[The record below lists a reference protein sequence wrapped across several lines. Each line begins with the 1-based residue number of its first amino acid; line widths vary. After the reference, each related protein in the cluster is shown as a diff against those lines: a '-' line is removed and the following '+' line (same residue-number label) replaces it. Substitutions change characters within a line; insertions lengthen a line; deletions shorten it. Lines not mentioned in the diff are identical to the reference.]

1 MKKITQLVAAGALLV
16 AMSANAQTLTQ
27 DWKCTTDIPAM
38 ANARFGTGIGGK
50 VYVNDKSNTTLYA
63 FDGTQRETVGK
74 SGAGAVGISTDNAGN
89 LIILNG
95 WAGAGAMGSVTL
107 WNHTTKEFKKIDITL
122 PEGVTAARMD
132 ALGNAVGDIFSE
144 TGGAVFFASS
154 FGNVTNTAIAKIFI
168 ANGQQV
174 AEKTKAIPADI
185 TLDNTTIA
193 TALTDDPESDDI
205 VIRYRSSKDFYYN
218 NGTKWVAYKR
228 VGNVSSSSGGD
239 VFTVGGTLYTV
250 EPSGTNYYDGF
261 QIVNRATNEVVAT
274 HEQEGTAN
282 NQGFGTSLSAEVI
295 NETTVRIY
303 QFHAGNFAAQY
314 TFTLPAPKVIY
325 LLGSIEGGGNWNP
338 TVGLEAKETSTD
350 VYEAD
355 FNACPGNNFK
365 ITTQLGDS
373 KDDWDTVNSN
383 IYGFETDNANAV
395 IGENALKAGGGAIRI
410 EEGGS
415 YHVVINLTNTE
426 AATMTLTKKPMT
438 VFPDKFY
445 VVGNIDGHAWD
456 PSYGEAV
463 LMPTEQEGVYK
474 TAAKVTFNN
483 DGGNAYFSFTS
494 ALGANNS
501 DWTPV
506 NNNQWGAKTGNTT
519 LTNQGDA
526 SFFFSQDATL
536 GYFGSEHNYIVAN
549 GSYYIDIDIVNGTVT
564 LYDGLSGVGSVK
576 ASAAKVYGCNG
587 EIRVE
592 GGNMTSIY
600 NAAGQTVALNSA
612 DKAFNV
618 ARGMYI
624 VVVDGKAQKV
634 IVK

>member
-1 MKKITQLVAAGALLV
+1 MKKITQLVAVGALLV

-27 DWKCTTDIPAM
+27 DWKTTTDIPAQT
-38 ANARFGTGIGGK
+38 NARFGTGFGGK
-50 VYVNDKSNTTLYA
+50 VYTNDKSSKTLYA
-63 FDGTQRETVGK
+63 FDGTERITV
-74 SGAGAVGISTDNAGN
+74 STAAGAAVGIAADDAGN
-89 LIILNG
+89 LIILDG
-95 WAGAGAMGSVTL
+95 WAGAGAMKSVKL
-107 WNHTTKEFKKIDITL
+107 WNKTTGEITTMAVTV
-122 PEGVTAARMD
+122 PEGATAARMD
-132 ALGNAVGDIFSE
+132 AIGKVVGDMFSE
-144 TGGAVFFASS
+144 TGAAAFFT
-154 FGNVTNTAIAKIFI
+154 GNANTAVSKIFI
-168 ANGQQV
+168 ANGAQV
-174 AEKTKAIPADI
+174 ADKSKAIETGI
-185 TLDNTTIA
+185 TFDATTIA
-193 TALTDDPESDDI
+193 VPLTKDPKSDDI
-205 VIRYRSSKDFYYN
+205 VVRHRSNKDFYYN
-218 NGTKWVAYKR
+218 NGTKWVAYPR
-228 VGNVSSSSGGD
+228 VGTVSASSGGT
-239 VFTVGGTLYTV
+239 VFTANGTLYTV
-250 EPSGTNYYDGF
+250 EPAGTNYFDGF
-261 QIVNRATNEVVAT
+261 QIVDRSTDKVVAT
-274 HEQEGTAN
+274 QAESSVEN
-282 NQGFGTSLSAEVI
+282 KQGYGTSLEAEVI
-295 NETTVRIY
+295 DETTVRIY
-303 QFHAGNFAAQY
+303 QFHAGGFAAQY
-314 TFTLPAPKVIY
+314 TFTLPAPKVVY

-519 LTNQGDA
+519 LANQGDA

-576 ASAAKVYGCNG
+576 ASAAKVYGLNG

-592 GGNMTSIY
+592 GGNMTSIF
-600 NAAGQTVALNSA
+600 NAAGQAVALNSA
-612 DKAFNV
+612 EKAFNV

>member
-27 DWKCTTDIPAM
+27 DWKCATDIPAM

-50 VYVNDKSNTTLYA
+50 VYVNDKSNSTLWAY
-63 FDGTQRETVGK
+63 DGTQRETVGT
-74 SGAGAVGISTDNAGN
+74 SGAAAVGISTDNAGN
-89 LIILNG
+89 LIILNAF
-95 WAGAGAMGSVTL
+95 AGAGAMGSVTL
-107 WNHTTKEFKKIDITL
+107 WNHTTKEFKKINITL
-122 PEGVTAARMD
+122 PKGVTAARMD

-144 TGGAVFFASS
+144 TGGAVFFAGAS
-154 FGNVTNTAIAKIFI
+154 NTAIAKIFI

-174 AEKTKAIPADI
+174 VEKSKAIETGIAFD
-185 TLDNTTIA
+185 TTVIA
-193 TALTDDPESDDI
+193 TALTDDPESDEI
-205 VIRYRSSKDFYYN
+205 VVRHRSNKDFYYN

-250 EPSGTNYYDGF
+250 EPSGTNYCDGF

-274 HEQEGTAN
+274 HEQEGTPN
-282 NQGFGTSLSAEVI
+282 NQGYGTSLSAEVI
-295 NETTVRIY
+295 DETTVRIY

-338 TVGLEAKETSTD
+338 AVGLEAKETSTD

-365 ITTQLGDS
+365 IATKIGD
-373 KDDWDTVNSN
+373 WETVNSN
-383 IYGFETDNANAV
+383 LIGFETDNANAV
-395 IGENALKAGGGAIRI
+395 IGENTLKAGGGAIRI

-415 YHVVINLTNTE
+415 YHVVINLTNAE
-426 AATMTLTKKPMT
+426 AMTMTLTKKPISA
-438 VFPDKFY
+438 FPDKFY
-445 VVGNIDGHAWD
+445 VIGDIDGNAWK

-474 TAAKVTFNN
+474 TAGKVTFNN
-483 DGGNAYFSFTS
+483 AGGNAYFSFTT
-494 ALGANNS
+494 ALGANDE
-501 DWTPV
+501 DWNPV
-506 NNNQWGAKTGNTT
+506 NANQWGAKVGNTKIV
-519 LTNQGDA
+519 NQGDE
-526 SFFFSQDATL
+526 SFFYSQDATL

-549 GSYYIDIDIVNGTVT
+549 GSYYIDINIINGTVT

>member
-27 DWKCTTDIPAM
+27 DWKYTTDIPAI
-38 ANARFGTGIGGK
+38 ANARYGTGFGGK
-50 VYVNDKSNTTLYA
+50 IYVNDMDSKTLYA
-63 FDGTQRETVGK
+63 FDGTQRETVGT

-95 WAGAGAMGSVTL
+95 WAGAGAMKTVTL
-107 WNHTTKEFKKIDITL
+107 WNHTTNEFTSINIKVPD
-122 PEGVTAARMD
+122 GVTAARMD
-132 ALGNAVGDIFSE
+132 ALGKAVGDIFSE
-144 TGGAVFFASS
+144 AGGAVFFAGAS
-154 FGNVTNTAIAKIFI
+154 NTAIAKIFI

-174 AEKTKAIPADI
+174 VEKSKAIQTGI
-185 TLDNTTIA
+185 SLDATTIA
-193 TALTDDPESDDI
+193 TALTNDPESDDI
-205 VIRYRSSKDFYYN
+205 TFRVRSNKDFYYN
-218 NGTKWVAYKR
+218 DGPQWVGYTR

-274 HEQEGTAN
+274 HEQEGTVEN
-282 NQGFGTSLSAEVI
+282 KHSYGTSLTAEVI

-325 LLGSIEGGGNWNP
+325 LLGSIEGGGNWSP

-365 ITTQLGDS
+365 IATKIGD
-373 KDDWDTVNSN
+373 WETVNN
-383 IYGFETDNANAV
+383 NVIGFETDNANAV
-395 IGENALKAGGGAIRI
+395 IGENTLKAGGGAIRI

-415 YHVVINLTNTE
+415 YHVVINLTNAE
-426 AATMTLTKKPMT
+426 AMTMTLTKKPVST
-438 VFPDKFY
+438 FPDKFY
-445 VVGNIDGHAWD
+445 VIGDIDGHAWK

-474 TAAKVTFNN
+474 TAGKVTFNN
-483 DGGNAYFSFTS
+483 ANGNAYFSFAT
-494 ALGANNS
+494 ALGANDD
-501 DWTPV
+501 DWNPV
-506 NNNQWGAKTGNTT
+506 NANQWGAKVGNTNIV
-519 LTNQGDA
+519 NQGDA
-526 SFFFSQDATL
+526 SFFYSQDATF

-549 GSYYIDIDIVNGTVT
+549 GSYYIDIDIINSTVT

>member
-27 DWKCTTDIPAM
+27 DWKYTTDIPAI
-38 ANARFGTGIGGK
+38 AEARFGTGVGGK
-50 VYVNDKSNTTLYA
+50 VYVNDKSKKTLYA
-63 FDGTQRETVGK
+63 FDGTQRETVGT
-74 SGAGAVGISTDNAGN
+74 SGAAAMGIATDDAGN

-95 WAGAGAMGSVTL
+95 WAGGGAMKTVTL
-107 WNHTTKEFKKIDITL
+107 WNHTTKVFTSINITV

-132 ALGNAVGDIFSE
+132 GLGKAVGDIFSE
-144 TGGAVFFASS
+144 AGGAVFFAGAS
-154 FGNVTNTAIAKIFI
+154 NTAIAKIFI

-174 AEKTKAIPADI
+174 AEKSKAIQTGI
-185 TLDNTTIA
+185 SLDNLTIA

-205 VIRYRSSKDFYYN
+205 TFRVRGNKDFYYN
-218 NGTKWVAYKR
+218 DVTQWVGYTR
-228 VGNVSSSSGGD
+228 VGNVSTGSGGD

-250 EPSGTNYYDGF
+250 EPAGATYYDGF
-261 QIVNRATNEVVAT
+261 QIVNRTTNEVVAT
-274 HEQEGTAN
+274 HEQEGTVN
-282 NQGFGTSLSAEVI
+282 NGQSNGTSLTAEVI

-303 QFHAGNFAAQY
+303 QFQPGEFAAQY

-325 LLGSIEGGGNWNP
+325 LLGSIEGGGNWSP

-365 ITTQLGDS
+365 IATKIGD
-373 KDDWDTVNSN
+373 WETVNSN
-383 IYGFETDNANAV
+383 LIGFETDNANAV
-395 IGENALKAGGGAIRI
+395 IGENTLKAGGGAIRI

-415 YHVVINLTNTE
+415 YHVVINLTNAE
-426 AATMTLTKKPMT
+426 AMTMTLTKKPISA
-438 VFPDKFY
+438 FPDKFY
-445 VVGNIDGHAWD
+445 VIGDIDGHSWK

-474 TAAKVTFNN
+474 TAGKVTFNN
-483 DGGNAYFSFTS
+483 AGGNAYFSFAT
-494 ALGANNS
+494 ALGANDE
-501 DWTPV
+501 DWNPV
-506 NNNQWGAKTGNTT
+506 NANQWGAKAGNTNIV
-519 LTNQGDA
+519 NQGDE
-526 SFFFSQDATL
+526 SFFYSQDATL

-549 GSYYIDIDIVNGTVT
+549 GSYYIDIDIINGTVT

>member
-27 DWKCTTDIPAM
+27 DWKYTTDIPAIGE
-38 ANARFGTGIGGK
+38 ARFGTGVGGK
-50 VYVNDKSNTTLYA
+50 VYVNDKSRKTLYA
-63 FDGTQRETVGK
+63 FDGTQRETVGT
-74 SGAGAVGISTDNAGN
+74 SGAAAMGIATDDAGN

-95 WAGAGAMGSVTL
+95 WAGGGAMKTVTL
-107 WNHTTKEFKKIDITL
+107 WNHTTKVFTSINITV

-132 ALGNAVGDIFSE
+132 GLGKAVGDIFSE
-144 TGGAVFFASS
+144 AGGAVFFAGAS
-154 FGNVTNTAIAKIFI
+154 NTAIAKIFI

-174 AEKTKAIPADI
+174 AKKSKAIQTGI
-185 TLDNTTIA
+185 SLDNLTIA

-205 VIRYRSSKDFYYN
+205 TFRVRGNKDFYYN
-218 NGTKWVAYKR
+218 DGPQWVGYTR
-228 VGNVSSSSGGD
+228 VGKVSSSSGGD

-250 EPSGTNYYDGF
+250 EPAGATYFDGF
-261 QIVNRATNEVVAT
+261 QIVNRTTNEVVAT
-274 HEQEGTAN
+274 HEQEGTVN
-282 NQGFGTSLSAEVI
+282 NGQSNGTSLTAEVI

-303 QFHAGNFAAQY
+303 QFQPGEFAAQY

-365 ITTQLGDS
+365 IATKIGD
-373 KDDWDTVNSN
+373 WETVNSN
-383 IYGFETDNANAV
+383 LIGFETDNANAV
-395 IGENALKAGGGAIRI
+395 IGENAIVAGGGAIRI

-415 YHVVINLTNTE
+415 YHVVINLTNAE
-426 AATMTLTKKPMT
+426 AMTMTLTKKPISA
-438 VFPDKFY
+438 FPDKFY
-445 VVGNIDGHAWD
+445 VIGDIDGHAWK

-474 TAAKVTFNN
+474 TAGKVTFNN
-483 DGGNAYFSFTS
+483 AGGNAYFSFAT
-494 ALGANNS
+494 ALGANDN
-501 DWTPV
+501 DWNPV
-506 NNNQWGAKTGNTT
+506 NANQWGAKAGNTKIV
-519 LTNQGDA
+519 NQGDE
-526 SFFFSQDATL
+526 SFFYSQDATL

-549 GSYYIDIDIVNGTVT
+549 GSYYIDIDIINGTVT

-612 DKAFNV
+612 DKSFNV

>member
-27 DWKCTTDIPAM
+27 DWKYTTDIPAI
-38 ANARFGTGIGGK
+38 AEARFGTGIGGK
-50 VYVNDKSNTTLYA
+50 VYVNDKSKKTLYA
-63 FDGTQRETVGK
+63 FDGTQRETVGT
-74 SGAGAVGISTDNAGN
+74 SGAAAMGIATDDAGN

-95 WAGAGAMGSVTL
+95 WAGGGAMKTVTL
-107 WNHTTKEFKKIDITL
+107 WNHTTKEFKKIDITV

-132 ALGNAVGDIFSE
+132 GLGKAVGDIFSE
-144 TGGAVFFASS
+144 TGGAVFFAGAS
-154 FGNVTNTAIAKIFI
+154 NTAIAKIFI

-174 AEKTKAIPADI
+174 AEKSKAIQTGI
-185 TLDNTTIA
+185 SLDNLTIA

-205 VIRYRSSKDFYYN
+205 TFRVRGNRDFYHN
-218 NGTKWVAYKR
+218 NGTKWVAYTR
-228 VGNVSSSSGGD
+228 AGNVSSSSGGD

-250 EPSGTNYYDGF
+250 EPAGATYYDGF
-261 QIVNRATNEVVAT
+261 QIVNRTTNEVVAT
-274 HEQEGTAN
+274 HEQEGTVN
-282 NQGFGTSLSAEVI
+282 NGQSNGTSLTAEVI

-303 QFHAGNFAAQY
+303 QFQPGEFAAQY
-314 TFTLPAPKVIY
+314 TFTLPAPKVVY
-325 LLGSIEGGGNWNP
+325 LLGSIEGGGNWSP

-365 ITTQLGDS
+365 IATKIGD
-373 KDDWDTVNSN
+373 WETVNSN
-383 IYGFETDNANAV
+383 LIGFETDNANAV
-395 IGENALKAGGGAIRI
+395 IGENTLKAGGGAISI

-415 YHVVINLTNTE
+415 YHVVINLTNAE
-426 AATMTLTKKPMT
+426 AMTMTLTKKPISA
-438 VFPDKFY
+438 FPDKFY
-445 VVGNIDGHAWD
+445 VIGDIDGHSWK

-474 TAAKVTFNN
+474 TAGKVTFNN
-483 DGGNAYFSFTS
+483 AGGNAYFSFAT
-494 ALGANNS
+494 ALGANDN
-501 DWTPV
+501 DWNPV
-506 NNNQWGAKTGNTT
+506 NANQWGAKAGNTKIV
-519 LTNQGDA
+519 NQGDE
-526 SFFFSQDATL
+526 SFFYSQDATF

-549 GSYYIDIDIVNGTVT
+549 GSYYIDIDIINGTVT

>member
-1 MKKITQLVAAGALLV
+1 MMKKITQLVAAGALLV

-27 DWKCTTDIPAM
+27 DWKCTTDIPAA

-50 VYVNDKSNTTLYA
+50 VYVNDKSNTTLWA

-74 SGAGAVGISTDNAGN
+74 SGAAAVGISTDNAGN
-89 LIILNG
+89 LIILNAF
-95 WAGAGAMGSVTL
+95 AGAGAMGSVTL
-107 WNHTTKEFKKIDITL
+107 WNHTTKEFKKINITL
-122 PEGVTAARMD
+122 PKGVTAARMD

-144 TGGAVFFASS
+144 TGGAVFFA
-154 FGNVTNTAIAKIFI
+154 GNTNTAVAKIFI

-174 AEKTKAIPADI
+174 VEKSKAIETGIAFD
-185 TLDNTTIA
+185 TTVIA
-193 TALTDDPESDDI
+193 TALTDDPESDEI
-205 VIRYRSSKDFYYN
+205 VVRHRSNKDFYYN
-218 NGTKWVAYKR
+218 NGTKWVAYSR

-250 EPSGTNYYDGF
+250 EPSGTNYCDGF

-314 TFTLPAPKVIY
+314 TFTLPAPKVVY
-325 LLGSIEGGGNWNP
+325 LLGTIEGAGNWSP

-365 ITTQLGDS
+365 IATKIGD
-373 KDDWDTVNSN
+373 WETVNSN
-383 IYGFETDNANAV
+383 LIGFETDNANAV
-395 IGENALKAGGGAIRI
+395 IGENTLKAGGGAIRI

-415 YHVVINLTNTE
+415 YHVVINLTNAE
-426 AATMTLTKKPMT
+426 AMTMTLTKKPMT

-519 LTNQGDA
+519 LTNQGDE
-526 SFFFSQDATL
+526 SFFYSQDATL

-576 ASAAKVYGCNG
+576 ASAAKVYGLNG

>member
-27 DWKCTTDIPAM
+27 DWKCTTDIPAA

-50 VYVNDKSNTTLYA
+50 VYVNDKSNTTLWA

-74 SGAGAVGISTDNAGN
+74 SGAAAVGISTDNAGN

-107 WNHTTKEFKKIDITL
+107 WNHTTKEFKKINIKL

-144 TGGAVFFASS
+144 TGGAVFFAGAS
-154 FGNVTNTAIAKIFI
+154 NTAIAKIFI

-174 AEKTKAIPADI
+174 VEKSKAIETGIAFD
-185 TLDNTTIA
+185 TTVIA
-193 TALTDDPESDDI
+193 TALTDDPESDEI
-205 VIRYRSSKDFYYN
+205 VVRHRSNKDFYYN
-218 NGTKWVAYKR
+218 NGTKWVAYSR

-250 EPSGTNYYDGF
+250 EPSGTNYCDGF

-274 HEQEGTAN
+274 HEQEGTPN
-282 NQGFGTSLSAEVI
+282 NQGYGTSLSAEVI
-295 NETTVRIY
+295 DETTVRIY

-365 ITTQLGDS
+365 IATKIGN
-373 KDDWDTVNSN
+373 WEIVNSN
-383 IYGFETDNANAV
+383 IIGFETDNANAV
-395 IGENALKAGGGAIRI
+395 IGENTLKAGGGAIRI
-410 EEGGS
+410 GEGGS
-415 YHVVINLTNTE
+415 YHVVINLTNAE
-426 AATMTLTKKPMT
+426 AMTMTLTKKPISA
-438 VFPDKFY
+438 FPDKFY
-445 VVGNIDGHAWD
+445 VIGDIDGNAWK

-474 TAAKVTFNN
+474 TAGKVTFNN
-483 DGGNAYFSFTS
+483 AGGNAYFSFTT
-494 ALGANNS
+494 ALGANDE
-501 DWTPV
+501 DWNPV
-506 NNNQWGAKTGNTT
+506 NANQWGAKVGNTKIV
-519 LTNQGDA
+519 NQGDE
-526 SFFFSQDATL
+526 SFFYSQDATF

-549 GSYYIDIDIVNGTVT
+549 GSYYIDIDIINGTVT

>member
-27 DWKCTTDIPAM
+27 DWKYTTDIPAIGE
-38 ANARFGTGIGGK
+38 ARFGTGVGGK
-50 VYVNDKSNTTLYA
+50 VYVNDKSKKTLYA
-63 FDGTQRETVGK
+63 FDGTQRETVGT
-74 SGAGAVGISTDNAGN
+74 SGAAAMGIATDDAGN

-95 WAGAGAMGSVTL
+95 WAGAGAMKTVTL

-132 ALGNAVGDIFSE
+132 GLGKAVGDIFSE
-144 TGGAVFFASS
+144 AGGAVFFAGAS
-154 FGNVTNTAIAKIFI
+154 NTAIAKIFI

-174 AEKTKAIPADI
+174 AEKSKAIQTGI
-185 TLDNTTIA
+185 SLDNLTIA

-205 VIRYRSSKDFYYN
+205 TFRVRGNRDFYHN
-218 NGTKWVAYKR
+218 NGTKWVAYTR
-228 VGNVSSSSGGD
+228 AGNVSSSSGGD

-250 EPSGTNYYDGF
+250 EPAGATYFDGF
-261 QIVNRATNEVVAT
+261 QIVNRTTNEVVAT
-274 HEQEGTAN
+274 HEQEGTVN
-282 NQGFGTSLSAEVI
+282 NGQSNGTSLTAEVI
-295 NETTVRIY
+295 DETTVRIY
-303 QFHAGNFAAQY
+303 QFQPGEFAAQY
-314 TFTLPAPKVIY
+314 TFTLPAPKVVY
-325 LLGSIEGGGNWNP
+325 LLGSIEGGGNWSP

-355 FNACPGNNFK
+355 FNAYPGNNFK
-365 ITTQLGDS
+365 IATKIGD
-373 KDDWDTVNSN
+373 WETVNN
-383 IYGFETDNANAV
+383 NVIGFETNNAYAV
-395 IGENALKAGGGAIRI
+395 IGENTLKAGGGAIRI

-415 YHVVINLTNTE
+415 YHVVINLTNAE
-426 AATMTLTKKPMT
+426 AMTMTLTKKP
-438 VFPDKFY
+438 VSAFPDKFY
-445 VVGNIDGHAWD
+445 VIGDIDGHSWK

-474 TAAKVTFNN
+474 TAGKVTFNN
-483 DGGNAYFSFTS
+483 ASGNAYFSFTT
-494 ALGANNS
+494 ALGANDG
-501 DWTPV
+501 DWNPV
-506 NNNQWGAKTGNTT
+506 NANQWGAKVGNTNIV
-519 LTNQGDA
+519 NQGDE
-526 SFFFSQDATL
+526 SFFYSQDATL
-536 GYFGSEHNYIVAN
+536 GYFGSEHNYVVAN
-549 GSYYIDIDIVNGTVT
+549 GSYYIDINIINGTVT
-564 LYDGLSGVGSVK
+564 LYDGLSGVGSVN
-576 ASAAKVYGCNG
+576 ASTAKVYGCNG

>member
-27 DWKCTTDIPAM
+27 DWKCTTDIPAA

-50 VYVNDKSNTTLYA
+50 VYVNDKSNTTLWA

-74 SGAGAVGISTDNAGN
+74 SGAAAVGISTDNAGN

-107 WNHTTKEFKKIDITL
+107 WNHTTKEFKKINIKL

-144 TGGAVFFASS
+144 TGGAVFFAGAS
-154 FGNVTNTAIAKIFI
+154 NTAIAKIFI

-174 AEKTKAIPADI
+174 VEKSKAIETGIAFD
-185 TLDNTTIA
+185 TTVIA
-193 TALTDDPESDDI
+193 TALTDDPESDEI
-205 VIRYRSSKDFYYN
+205 VVRHRSNKDFYYN
-218 NGTKWVAYKR
+218 NGTKWVAYSR

-250 EPSGTNYYDGF
+250 EPSGTNYCDGF

-274 HEQEGTAN
+274 HEQEGTPN
-282 NQGFGTSLSAEVI
+282 NQGYGTSLSAEVI
-295 NETTVRIY
+295 DETTVRIY

-365 ITTQLGDS
+365 IATKIGN
-373 KDDWDTVNSN
+373 WEIVNSN
-383 IYGFETDNANAV
+383 IIGFETDNANAV
-395 IGENALKAGGGAIRI
+395 IGENTLKAGGGAIRI
-410 EEGGS
+410 GEGGS
-415 YHVVINLTNTE
+415 YHVVINLTNAE
-426 AATMTLTKKPMT
+426 AMTMTLTKKPISA
-438 VFPDKFY
+438 FPDKFY
-445 VVGNIDGHAWD
+445 VIGDIDGHSWK

-474 TAAKVTFNN
+474 TAGKVTFNN
-483 DGGNAYFSFTS
+483 AGGNAYFSFTT
-494 ALGANNS
+494 ALGANDE
-501 DWTPV
+501 DWNPV
-506 NNNQWGAKTGNTT
+506 NANQWGAKVGNTKIV
-519 LTNQGDA
+519 NQGDE
-526 SFFFSQDATL
+526 SFFYSQDATL
-536 GYFGSEHNYIVAN
+536 GYFGSEHNYVVAN
-549 GSYYIDIDIVNGTVT
+549 GSYYIDINIINGTVT

>member
-27 DWKCTTDIPAM
+27 DWKYTTDIPAIGE
-38 ANARFGTGIGGK
+38 ARFGTGVGGK
-50 VYVNDKSNTTLYA
+50 VYVNDKSKKTLYA
-63 FDGTQRETVGK
+63 FDGTQRETVGT
-74 SGAGAVGISTDNAGN
+74 SGAAAMGIATDDAGN

-95 WAGAGAMGSVTL
+95 WAGAGAMKTVTL
-107 WNHTTKEFKKIDITL
+107 WNHTTKEFTSINITV

-132 ALGNAVGDIFSE
+132 GLGKAVGDIFSE
-144 TGGAVFFASS
+144 AGGAVFFAGAS
-154 FGNVTNTAIAKIFI
+154 NTAIAKIFI

-174 AEKTKAIPADI
+174 AKKSKAIQTGI
-185 TLDNTTIA
+185 SLDNLTIA

-205 VIRYRSSKDFYYN
+205 TFRVRGNRDFYHN
-218 NGTKWVAYKR
+218 NGTKWVAYTR
-228 VGNVSSSSGGD
+228 AGNVSSSSGGD

-250 EPSGTNYYDGF
+250 EPAGATYYDGF
-261 QIVNRATNEVVAT
+261 QIVNRTTNEVVAT
-274 HEQEGTAN
+274 HEQEGTVYN
-282 NQGFGTSLSAEVI
+282 GQSNGTSLTAEVI

-303 QFHAGNFAAQY
+303 QFQPGEFAAQY

-325 LLGSIEGGGNWNP
+325 LLGSIEGGGNWSP

-365 ITTQLGDS
+365 IATKIGD
-373 KDDWDTVNSN
+373 WETVNN
-383 IYGFETDNANAV
+383 NVIGFETDNANAV
-395 IGENALKAGGGAIRI
+395 IGENTLKAGGGAIRI

-415 YHVVINLTNTE
+415 YHVVINLTNAE
-426 AATMTLTKKPMT
+426 AMTMTLTKKPVST
-438 VFPDKFY
+438 FPDKFY
-445 VVGNIDGHAWD
+445 VIGDIDGHAWK

-474 TAAKVTFNN
+474 TAGKVTFNN
-483 DGGNAYFSFTS
+483 ANGNAYFSFAT
-494 ALGANNS
+494 ALGANDD
-501 DWTPV
+501 DWNPV
-506 NNNQWGAKTGNTT
+506 NANQWGAKVGNTNIV
-519 LTNQGDA
+519 NQGDE
-526 SFFFSQDATL
+526 SFFYSQDATF

-549 GSYYIDIDIVNGTVT
+549 GSYYIDIDIINSTVT

>member
-27 DWKCTTDIPAM
+27 DWKYTTDIPAI
-38 ANARFGTGIGGK
+38 AEARFGTGVGGK
-50 VYVNDKSNTTLYA
+50 VYVNDKSKKTLYA
-63 FDGTQRETVGK
+63 FDGTQRETVGT
-74 SGAGAVGISTDNAGN
+74 SGAAAMGIATDDAGN

-95 WAGAGAMGSVTL
+95 WAGGGAMKTVTL
-107 WNHTTKEFKKIDITL
+107 WNHTTKVFTSINITV

-132 ALGNAVGDIFSE
+132 GLGKAVGDIFSE
-144 TGGAVFFASS
+144 AGGAVFFAGAS
-154 FGNVTNTAIAKIFI
+154 NTAIAKIFI

-174 AEKTKAIPADI
+174 AEKSKAIQTGI
-185 TLDNTTIA
+185 SLDNLTIA

-205 VIRYRSSKDFYYN
+205 TFRVRGNKDFYYN
-218 NGTKWVAYKR
+218 DVTQWVGYTR
-228 VGNVSSSSGGD
+228 VGNVSTGSGGD

-250 EPSGTNYYDGF
+250 EPAGATYYDGF
-261 QIVNRATNEVVAT
+261 QIVNRTTNEVVAT
-274 HEQEGTAN
+274 HEQEGTVN
-282 NQGFGTSLSAEVI
+282 NGQSNGTSLTAEVI

-303 QFHAGNFAAQY
+303 QFQPGEFAAQY

-365 ITTQLGDS
+365 IATKIGD
-373 KDDWDTVNSN
+373 WETVNSN
-383 IYGFETDNANAV
+383 LIGFETDNANAV
-395 IGENALKAGGGAIRI
+395 IGENTLKAGGGAIRI

-415 YHVVINLTNTE
+415 YHVVINLTNAE
-426 AATMTLTKKPMT
+426 AMTMTLTKKPISA
-438 VFPDKFY
+438 FPDKFY
-445 VVGNIDGHAWD
+445 VIGDIDGHSWK

-474 TAAKVTFNN
+474 TAGKVTFNN
-483 DGGNAYFSFTS
+483 AGGYAYFSFTT
-494 ALGANNS
+494 ALGANDE
-501 DWTPV
+501 DWNPV
-506 NNNQWGAKTGNTT
+506 NANQWGAKAGNTNIV
-519 LTNQGDA
+519 NQGDE
-526 SFFFSQDATL
+526 SFFYSQDATL

-549 GSYYIDIDIVNGTVT
+549 GSYYIDIDIINGTVT

>member
-27 DWKCTTDIPAM
+27 DWKYTTDIPAI
-38 ANARFGTGIGGK
+38 ANARYGTGFGGK
-50 VYVNDKSNTTLYA
+50 IYVNDMASKTLYT

-74 SGAGAVGISTDNAGN
+74 SGAAAVGISTDNAGN

-95 WAGAGAMGSVTL
+95 WAGAGAMKTVTL
-107 WNHTTKEFKKIDITL
+107 WNHTTKEFKSINIKL

-132 ALGNAVGDIFSE
+132 ALGKAVGDIFSE
-144 TGGAVFFASS
+144 AGGAVFFAGAS
-154 FGNVTNTAIAKIFI
+154 NTAIAKIFI

-174 AEKTKAIPADI
+174 EEKSKAIQTGI
-185 TLDNTTIA
+185 SLDATTIA
-193 TALTDDPESDDI
+193 TALTNDPESDDI
-205 VIRYRSSKDFYYN
+205 TFRVRSNKDFYYN
-218 NGTKWVAYKR
+218 DVPQWVGYTR
-228 VGNVSSSSGGD
+228 VGKVSSSSGGD

-274 HEQEGTAN
+274 HEQEGTVEN
-282 NQGFGTSLSAEVI
+282 KHSYGTSLTAEVI

-303 QFHAGNFAAQY
+303 QFHAGQYAAQY
-314 TFTLPAPKVIY
+314 TFTLPAPKVVY
-325 LLGSIEGGGNWNP
+325 LLGTIEGAGNWSP

-355 FNACPGNNFK
+355 FNACPGKNFK
-365 ITTQLGDS
+365 IATKIGD
-373 KDDWDTVNSN
+373 WETVNNN
-383 IYGFETDNANAV
+383 IIGFETDNAYAV
-395 IGENALKAGGGAIRI
+395 IGENTLKAGGGAIRI

-415 YHVVINLTNTE
+415 YHVVINLTNAE
-426 AATMTLTKKPMT
+426 AMTMTLTKKP
-438 VFPDKFY
+438 VSAFPDKFY
-445 VVGNIDGHAWD
+445 VIGDIDGNAWK

-474 TAAKVTFNN
+474 TAGKVTFNN
-483 DGGNAYFSFTS
+483 AGGNAYFSFAT
-494 ALGANNS
+494 ALGANDN
-501 DWTPV
+501 DWNPV
-506 NNNQWGAKTGNTT
+506 NANQWGAKAGNTKIV
-519 LTNQGDA
+519 NQGDE
-526 SFFFSQDATL
+526 SLFYSQDATL
-536 GYFGSEHNYIVAN
+536 GYFGSEHNYVVAN
-549 GSYYIDIDIVNGTVT
+549 GSYYIDINIINGTVT

>member
-1 MKKITQLVAAGALLV
+1 MMKKITQLVAAGALLV

-27 DWKCTTDIPAM
+27 DWKCTTDIPAI
-38 ANARFGTGIGGK
+38 ANARFGTGFGGK
-50 VYVNDKSNTTLYA
+50 IYVNDMSSKTLYA
-63 FDGTQRETVGK
+63 FDGTQRETVGT
-74 SGAGAVGISTDNAGN
+74 SEAVAMGIAPDDAGN

-95 WAGAGAMGSVTL
+95 WAGEGAMKSVKL
-107 WNHTTKEFKKIDITL
+107 WNHTTGDFTSIDITL
-122 PEGVTAARMD
+122 PESVTAARMD
-132 ALGNAVGDIFSE
+132 ALGHAVGDIFSE
-144 TGGAVFFASS
+144 TGGAVFFA
-154 FGNVTNTAIAKIFI
+154 GNTPGKTTNTAVAKIFI

-174 AEKTKAIPADI
+174 VEKSKAIDTGI

-193 TALTDDPESDDI
+193 TALTDDPESDEI
-205 VIRYRSSKDFYYN
+205 VFRVRGNRDFYYN
-218 NGTKWVAYKR
+218 NGTKWVAYTR
-228 VGNVSSSSGGD
+228 VGNVSTGSGGD

-250 EPSGTNYYDGF
+250 EPAGATYYDGF

-274 HEQEGTAN
+274 HEKEGTVSN
-282 NQGFGTSLSAEVI
+282 SSSYGTSLTAEVI
-295 NETTVRIY
+295 DETTVRIY
-303 QFHAGNFAAQY
+303 QFQPGEFAAQY

-325 LLGSIEGGGNWNP
+325 LVGSIEGAGGWDQNA
-338 TVGLEAKETSTD
+338 GLEVKETSTD

-365 ITTQLGDS
+365 IATALGDWS
-373 KDDWDTVNSN
+373 TIN
-383 IYGFETDNANAV
+383 IGFETDNANAV
-395 IGENALKAGGGAIRI
+395 IGENAIKADGGAIRI

-415 YHVVINLTNTE
+415 YHVVIDMSNAE
-426 AATMTLTKKPMT
+426 AMTMTLTKKPISAY
-438 VFPDKFY
+438 PDKFY
-445 VVGNIDGHAWD
+445 VVGDIEGHSWD

-474 TAAKVTFNN
+474 TAAKVTFHN
-483 DGGNAYFSFTS
+483 DGGNAYFSFTT

-501 DWTPV
+501 DWSPV

-526 SFFFSQDATL
+526 SYFFSQETTL

-549 GSYYIDIDIVNGTVT
+549 GSYYIDIDIINRVVT

-576 ASAAKVYGCNG
+576 ASAAKVYSLNG

-592 GGNMTSIY
+592 GGNMTSIF
-600 NAAGQTVALNSA
+600 NAAGQAVALNSA

>member
-27 DWKCTTDIPAM
+27 DWKYTTDIPAIGE
-38 ANARFGTGIGGK
+38 ARFGTGVGGK
-50 VYVNDKSNTTLYA
+50 VYVNDKSSKTLYA
-63 FDGTQRETVGK
+63 FDGTQRETVGE
-74 SGAGAVGISTDNAGN
+74 SGAGAMGIATDNAGN

-122 PEGVTAARMD
+122 PDGVPAARMD
-132 ALGNAVGDIFSE
+132 ALGKAVGDIFSE
-144 TGGAVFFASS
+144 AGGAVFFAGAS
-154 FGNVTNTAIAKIFI
+154 NTAIAKIFI

-174 AEKTKAIPADI
+174 VEKSKAIQTGI
-185 TLDNTTIA
+185 SLDATTIA
-193 TALTDDPESDDI
+193 TALTNDPESDDI
-205 VIRYRSSKDFYYN
+205 TFRVRSNKDFYYN
-218 NGTKWVAYKR
+218 DVPQWVGYTR
-228 VGNVSSSSGGD
+228 VGKVSSSSGGD

-274 HEQEGTAN
+274 HEQEGTVEN
-282 NQGFGTSLSAEVI
+282 KQSYGTSLTAEVI

-576 ASAAKVYGCNG
+576 ASAAKVYGLNG

-592 GGNMTSIY
+592 GGNMTSIF
-600 NAAGQTVALNSA
+600 NAAGQAVALNSA
-612 DKAFNV
+612 EKAFNV

>member
-27 DWKCTTDIPAM
+27 DWKCTTDIPAA

-50 VYVNDKSNTTLYA
+50 VYVNDKSNTTLWA

-74 SGAGAVGISTDNAGN
+74 SGAAAVGISTDNAGN

-107 WNHTTKEFKKIDITL
+107 WNHTTKEFKKINIKL

-144 TGGAVFFASS
+144 TGGAVFFAGAS
-154 FGNVTNTAIAKIFI
+154 NTAIAKIFI

-174 AEKTKAIPADI
+174 VEKSKAIETGIAFD
-185 TLDNTTIA
+185 TTVIA
-193 TALTDDPESDDI
+193 TALTDDPESDEI
-205 VIRYRSSKDFYYN
+205 VVRHRSNKDFYYN
-218 NGTKWVAYKR
+218 NGTKWVAYSR

-250 EPSGTNYYDGF
+250 EPSGTNYCDGF

-274 HEQEGTAN
+274 HEQEGTPN
-282 NQGFGTSLSAEVI
+282 NQSYGTSLSAEVI
-295 NETTVRIY
+295 DETTVRIY

-325 LLGSIEGGGNWNP
+325 LLGSIEGGGNWSP

-365 ITTQLGDS
+365 IATKIGD
-373 KDDWDTVNSN
+373 WETVNSN
-383 IYGFETDNANAV
+383 LIGFETDNANAV
-395 IGENALKAGGGAIRI
+395 IGENAIVAGGGAIRI

-415 YHVVINLTNTE
+415 YHVVINLTNAE
-426 AATMTLTKKPMT
+426 AMTMTLTKKPISA
-438 VFPDKFY
+438 FPDKFY
-445 VVGNIDGHAWD
+445 VIGDIDGHSWK

-474 TAAKVTFNN
+474 TAGKVTFNN
-483 DGGNAYFSFTS
+483 ASGNAYFSFAT
-494 ALGANNS
+494 ALGANDD
-501 DWTPV
+501 DWNPV
-506 NNNQWGAKTGNTT
+506 NANQWGAKAGNTKIV
-519 LTNQGDA
+519 NQGDE
-526 SFFFSQDATL
+526 SFFYSQDATF

-549 GSYYIDIDIVNGTVT
+549 GSYYIDIDIINGTVT

-600 NAAGQTVALNSA
+600 NVAGQTVALNSA

>member
-1 MKKITQLVAAGALLV
+1 MMKKITQLVAAGALLV

-27 DWKCTTDIPAM
+27 DWKCATDIPAM

-50 VYVNDKSNTTLYA
+50 VYVNDKSNSTLWAY
-63 FDGTQRETVGK
+63 DGTQRETVGT
-74 SGAGAVGISTDNAGN
+74 SGAAAVGISTDNAGN
-89 LIILNG
+89 LIILNAF
-95 WAGAGAMGSVTL
+95 AGAGAMGSVTL
-107 WNHTTKEFKKIDITL
+107 WNHTTKEFKKINITL
-122 PEGVTAARMD
+122 PKGVTAARMD

-144 TGGAVFFASS
+144 TGGAVFFAGAS
-154 FGNVTNTAIAKIFI
+154 NTAIAKIFI

-174 AEKTKAIPADI
+174 VEKSKAIETGIAFD
-185 TLDNTTIA
+185 TTVIA
-193 TALTDDPESDDI
+193 TALTDDPESDEI
-205 VIRYRSSKDFYYN
+205 VVRHRSNKDFYYN
-218 NGTKWVAYKR
+218 NGTKWVAYSR

-250 EPSGTNYYDGF
+250 EPSGTNYCDGF

-274 HEQEGTAN
+274 HEQEGTPN
-282 NQGFGTSLSAEVI
+282 NQGYGTSLSAEVI
-295 NETTVRIY
+295 DETTVRIY

-338 TVGLEAKETSTD
+338 AVGLEAKETSTD

-365 ITTQLGDS
+365 IATKIGD
-373 KDDWDTVNSN
+373 WETVNSN
-383 IYGFETDNANAV
+383 LIGFETDNANAV
-395 IGENALKAGGGAIRI
+395 IGENTLKAGGGAIRI

-415 YHVVINLTNTE
+415 YHVVINLTNAE
-426 AATMTLTKKPMT
+426 AMTMTLTKKPISA
-438 VFPDKFY
+438 FPDKFY
-445 VVGNIDGHAWD
+445 VIGDIDGNAWK

-474 TAAKVTFNN
+474 TAGKVTFNN
-483 DGGNAYFSFTS
+483 AGGNAYFSFTT
-494 ALGANNS
+494 ALGANDE
-501 DWTPV
+501 DWNPV
-506 NNNQWGAKTGNTT
+506 NANQWGAKVGNTKIV
-519 LTNQGDA
+519 NQGDE
-526 SFFFSQDATL
+526 SFFYSQDATL

-549 GSYYIDIDIVNGTVT
+549 GSYYIDINIINGTVT

>member
-27 DWKCTTDIPAM
+27 DWKYTTDIPAI
-38 ANARFGTGIGGK
+38 ANARFGTGFGGK
-50 VYVNDKSNTTLYA
+50 IYVNDKSTTTLYA
-63 FDGTQRETVGK
+63 FDGTQRETVGT
-74 SGAGAVGISTDNAGN
+74 SGAGSMGIAPDDAGN

-107 WNHTTKEFKKIDITL
+107 WNHTTGDFTSINITL
-122 PEGVTAARMD
+122 PEGVPAARMD

-144 TGGAVFFASS
+144 TGGAVFFA
-154 FGNVTNTAIAKIFI
+154 GNTNTAVAKIFI

-174 AEKTKAIPADI
+174 VEKSKAIETGIDF
-185 TLDNTTIA
+185 DTTVIA
-193 TALTDDPESDDI
+193 TALTDDPESDEI
-205 VIRYRSSKDFYYN
+205 VVRKRGNKDFYYN
-218 NGTKWVAYKR
+218 NGTKWVAYTR
-228 VGNVSSSSGGD
+228 VGNVSTGSGGD

-250 EPSGTNYYDGF
+250 EPAGATYYDGF

-274 HEQEGTAN
+274 HEEKGTVSN
-282 NQGFGTSLSAEVI
+282 SQSYGTSLTAEVI
-295 NETTVRIY
+295 DETTVRIY
-303 QFHAGNFAAQY
+303 QFQPGDFAAQY

-325 LLGSIEGGGNWNP
+325 LVGNVEGAGGWTP
-338 TVGLEAKETSTD
+338 TEGLVVKETSTD

-355 FNACPGNNFK
+355 FNAFPGNNFK
-365 ITTQLGDS
+365 FTTALG
-373 KDDWDTVNSN
+373 DWDTVNN
-383 IYGFETDNANAV
+383 NAIGFETDNANAV
-395 IGENALKAGGGAIRI
+395 IGENAIKAGGGAIRI

-415 YHVVINLTNTE
+415 YHVVIDLTNTE
-426 AATMTLTKKPMT
+426 AMTMTLTKKPIS

-474 TAAKVTFNN
+474 TTAKVTFNN
-483 DGGNAYFSFTS
+483 EGGNAYFSFTS

-519 LTNQGDA
+519 IANQGDA
-526 SFFFSQDATL
+526 SYFFSQETTL

-549 GSYYIDIDIVNGTVT
+549 GSYYIDIDIINRTVT

-576 ASAAKVYGCNG
+576 ASAAKVYGLNG

-592 GGNMTSIY
+592 GGNMTSIF
-600 NAAGQTVALNSA
+600 NAAGQAVALNSA
-612 DKAFNV
+612 EKAFNV

-624 VVVDGKAQKV
+624 VVVDGTAQKV

>member
-27 DWKCTTDIPAM
+27 DWKYTTDIPAI
-38 ANARFGTGIGGK
+38 ANARYGTGFGGK
-50 VYVNDKSNTTLYA
+50 IYVNDMASKTLYA
-63 FDGTQRETVGK
+63 FDGTQRETVGT
-74 SGAGAVGISTDNAGN
+74 SGAAAVGISTDNAGN

-95 WAGAGAMGSVTL
+95 WAGAGAMKTVTL
-107 WNHTTKEFKKIDITL
+107 WNHTTKEFTSINIKV

-132 ALGNAVGDIFSE
+132 ALGKAVGDIFSE
-144 TGGAVFFASS
+144 AGGAVFFAGAS
-154 FGNVTNTAIAKIFI
+154 NTAIAKIFI

-174 AEKTKAIPADI
+174 EEKSKAIQTGI
-185 TLDNTTIA
+185 SLDATTIA
-193 TALTDDPESDDI
+193 TALTNDPESDDI
-205 VIRYRSSKDFYYN
+205 TFRVRSNKDFYYN
-218 NGTKWVAYKR
+218 DVPQWVGYTR
-228 VGNVSSSSGGD
+228 VGKVSSSSGGD

-274 HEQEGTAN
+274 HEQEGTVEN
-282 NQGFGTSLSAEVI
+282 KHSYGTSLTAEVI

-314 TFTLPAPKVIY
+314 TFTLPAPKVVY
-325 LLGSIEGGGNWNP
+325 LLGSIEGGGNWSP

-365 ITTQLGDS
+365 IATKIGD
-373 KDDWDTVNSN
+373 WETVNSN
-383 IYGFETDNANAV
+383 LIGFETDNANAV
-395 IGENALKAGGGAIRI
+395 IGENTLKAGGGAIRI

-415 YHVVINLTNTE
+415 YHVIINLTNAE
-426 AATMTLTKKPMT
+426 AMTMTLTKKPISA
-438 VFPDKFY
+438 FPDKFY
-445 VVGNIDGHAWD
+445 VIGDIDGHSWK

-474 TAAKVTFNN
+474 TAGKVTFNN
-483 DGGNAYFSFTS
+483 AGGKAYFSFTT
-494 ALGANNS
+494 ALGANDE
-501 DWTPV
+501 DWNPV
-506 NNNQWGAKTGNTT
+506 NANQWGAKVGNTKIV
-519 LTNQGDA
+519 NQGDE
-526 SFFFSQDATL
+526 SFFYSQDATL

-549 GSYYIDIDIVNGTVT
+549 GSYYIDIDIINGTVT

>member
-27 DWKCTTDIPAM
+27 DWKYTTDIPAI

-50 VYVNDKSNTTLYA
+50 VYVNDKSNKTLYA
-63 FDGTQRETVGK
+63 FDGTQRETVGT
-74 SGAGAVGISTDNAGN
+74 SGAGAVGISTD
-89 LIILNG
+89 
-95 WAGAGAMGSVTL
+95 
-107 WNHTTKEFKKIDITL
+107 TTKEFKKIDITL
-122 PEGVTAARMD
+122 PDGVTAARMD
-132 ALGNAVGDIFSE
+132 GLGKAVGDIFSE
-144 TGGAVFFASS
+144 AGGAVFFAGAS
-154 FGNVTNTAIAKIFI
+154 NTAIAKIFI

-174 AEKTKAIPADI
+174 EEKSKAIQTGI
-185 TLDNTTIA
+185 SLDNLTIA

-205 VIRYRSSKDFYYN
+205 TFRVRGNRDFYHN
-218 NGTKWVAYKR
+218 NGTKWVAYTR
-228 VGNVSSSSGGD
+228 AGNVSSSSGGD

-250 EPSGTNYYDGF
+250 EPAGATYYDGF
-261 QIVNRATNEVVAT
+261 QIVNRTTNEVVAT
-274 HEQEGTAN
+274 HEQEGTVN
-282 NQGFGTSLSAEVI
+282 NGQSNGTSLTAEVI

-303 QFHAGNFAAQY
+303 QFQPGEFAAQY
-314 TFTLPAPKVIY
+314 TFTLPAPKVVY
-325 LLGSIEGGGNWNP
+325 LVGNVEGAGNWNP
-338 TVGLEAKETSTD
+338 AVGLEAKETSTD

-373 KDDWDTVNSN
+373 KDDWDTVNN
-383 IYGFETDNANAV
+383 NAIGFETDNANAV
-395 IGENALKAGGGAIRI
+395 IGENTLKAGGGAIRI

-415 YHVVINLTNTE
+415 YHVVINLTNAE
-426 AATMTLTKKPMT
+426 AMTMTLTKKPVS

-445 VVGNIDGHAWD
+445 VIGDIDGHSWK

-474 TAAKVTFNN
+474 TAGKVTFNN
-483 DGGNAYFSFTS
+483 AGGYAYFSFTT
-494 ALGANNS
+494 ALGANDE
-501 DWTPV
+501 DWNPV
-506 NNNQWGAKTGNTT
+506 NANQWGAKAGNTNIV
-519 LTNQGDA
+519 NQGDE
-526 SFFFSQDATL
+526 SFFYSQDATL

-549 GSYYIDIDIVNGTVT
+549 GSYYIDIDIINGTVT

>member
-27 DWKCTTDIPAM
+27 DWKYTTDIPAIGE
-38 ANARFGTGIGGK
+38 ARFGTGVGGK
-50 VYVNDKSNTTLYA
+50 VYVNDKSKKTLYA
-63 FDGTQRETVGK
+63 FDGTQRETVGT
-74 SGAGAVGISTDNAGN
+74 SGAAAMGIATDDAGN

-95 WAGAGAMGSVTL
+95 WAGAGAMKTVTL

-132 ALGNAVGDIFSE
+132 GLGKAVGDIFSE
-144 TGGAVFFASS
+144 AGGAVFFAGAS
-154 FGNVTNTAIAKIFI
+154 NTAIAKIFI

-174 AEKTKAIPADI
+174 AEKSKAIQTGI
-185 TLDNTTIA
+185 SLDNLTIA

-205 VIRYRSSKDFYYN
+205 TFRVRGNRDFYHN
-218 NGTKWVAYKR
+218 NGTKWVAYTR
-228 VGNVSSSSGGD
+228 AGNVSSSSGGD

-250 EPSGTNYYDGF
+250 EPAGATYFDGF
-261 QIVNRATNEVVAT
+261 QIVNRTTNEVVAT
-274 HEQEGTAN
+274 HEQEGTVN
-282 NQGFGTSLSAEVI
+282 NGQSNGTSLTAEVI
-295 NETTVRIY
+295 DETTVRIY
-303 QFHAGNFAAQY
+303 QFQPGEFAAQY
-314 TFTLPAPKVIY
+314 TFTLPAPKVVY
-325 LLGSIEGGGNWNP
+325 LLGSIEGGGNWSP

-355 FNACPGNNFK
+355 FNAYPGNNFK
-365 ITTQLGDS
+365 IATKIGD
-373 KDDWDTVNSN
+373 WETVNN
-383 IYGFETDNANAV
+383 NVIGFETNNAYAV
-395 IGENALKAGGGAIRI
+395 IGENTLKAGGGAIRI

-415 YHVVINLTNTE
+415 YHVVINLTNAE
-426 AATMTLTKKPMT
+426 AMTMTLTKKP
-438 VFPDKFY
+438 VSAFPDKFY
-445 VVGNIDGHAWD
+445 VIGDIDGHSWK

-474 TAAKVTFNN
+474 TAGKVTFNN
-483 DGGNAYFSFTS
+483 ASGNAYFSFTT
-494 ALGANNS
+494 ALGANDG
-501 DWTPV
+501 DWNPV
-506 NNNQWGAKTGNTT
+506 NANQWGAKVGNTNIV
-519 LTNQGDA
+519 NQGDE
-526 SFFFSQDATL
+526 SFFYSQDATL
-536 GYFGSEHNYIVAN
+536 GYFGSEHNYVVAN
-549 GSYYIDIDIVNGTVT
+549 GSYYIDINIINGTVT

>member
-27 DWKCTTDIPAM
+27 DWKYTTDIPAI
-38 ANARFGTGIGGK
+38 ANARFGTGVGGK
-50 VYVNDKSNTTLYA
+50 IYVNDKSNKTLYA
-63 FDGTQRETVGK
+63 FDGTQRETVGT
-74 SGAGAVGISTDNAGN
+74 SGAGAVGISTDDAGN

-107 WNHTTKEFKKIDITL
+107 WNHTTKEFKKINITL

-144 TGGAVFFASS
+144 TGGAVFFAGAS
-154 FGNVTNTAIAKIFI
+154 NTAIAKIFI

-174 AEKTKAIPADI
+174 AKKSKAIQTGI
-185 TLDNTTIA
+185 SLDNLTIA

-205 VIRYRSSKDFYYN
+205 TFRVRGNKDFYYN
-218 NGTKWVAYKR
+218 DGPQWVGYTR
-228 VGNVSSSSGGD
+228 VGKVSSSSGGD

-250 EPSGTNYYDGF
+250 EPAGATYFDGF
-261 QIVNRATNEVVAT
+261 QIVNRTTNEVVAT
-274 HEQEGTAN
+274 HEQEGTVN
-282 NQGFGTSLSAEVI
+282 NGQSNGTSLTAEVI

-303 QFHAGNFAAQY
+303 QFQPGEFAAQY
-314 TFTLPAPKVIY
+314 TFTLPAPKVVY
-325 LLGSIEGGGNWNP
+325 LLGSIEGGGNWSP

-365 ITTQLGDS
+365 IATKIGD
-373 KDDWDTVNSN
+373 WETVNSN
-383 IYGFETDNANAV
+383 LIGFETDNANAV
-395 IGENALKAGGGAIRI
+395 IGENTLKAGGGAIRI

-415 YHVVINLTNTE
+415 YHVVINLTNAE
-426 AATMTLTKKPMT
+426 AMTMTLTKKPISA
-438 VFPDKFY
+438 FPDKFY
-445 VVGNIDGHAWD
+445 VIGDIDGHSWK

-474 TAAKVTFNN
+474 TAGKVTFNN
-483 DGGNAYFSFTS
+483 AGGNAYFSFAT
-494 ALGANNS
+494 ALGANDN
-501 DWTPV
+501 DWNPV
-506 NNNQWGAKTGNTT
+506 NANQWGAKAGNTKIV
-519 LTNQGDA
+519 NQGDE
-526 SFFFSQDATL
+526 SFFYSQDATF

-549 GSYYIDIDIVNGTVT
+549 GSYYIDIDIINGTVT

>member
-27 DWKCTTDIPAM
+27 DWKCTTDIPAA

-50 VYVNDKSNTTLYA
+50 VYVNDKSNSTLWA
-63 FDGTQRETVGK
+63 FDGTQRETIGK
-74 SGAGAVGISTDNAGN
+74 SGAAAVGISTDNAGN

-107 WNHTTKEFKKIDITL
+107 WNHTTKEFKKINITL

-144 TGGAVFFASS
+144 TGGAVFFAGAS
-154 FGNVTNTAIAKIFI
+154 NTAIAKIFI

-174 AEKTKAIPADI
+174 AKKSKAIQTGI
-185 TLDNTTIA
+185 SLDNLTIA

-205 VIRYRSSKDFYYN
+205 TFRVRGNRDFYHN
-218 NGTKWVAYKR
+218 NGTKWVAYTR
-228 VGNVSSSSGGD
+228 AGNVSSSSGGD

-250 EPSGTNYYDGF
+250 EPAGATYFDGF
-261 QIVNRATNEVVAT
+261 QIVNRTTNEVVAT
-274 HEQEGTAN
+274 HEQEGTVN
-282 NQGFGTSLSAEVI
+282 NGQSNGTSLTAEVI
-295 NETTVRIY
+295 DETTVRIY
-303 QFHAGNFAAQY
+303 QFQPGEFAAQY
-314 TFTLPAPKVIY
+314 TFTLPAPKVVY
-325 LLGSIEGGGNWNP
+325 LLGSIEGGGNWSP

-365 ITTQLGDS
+365 IATKIGD
-373 KDDWDTVNSN
+373 WETVNSN
-383 IYGFETDNANAV
+383 LIGFETDNANAV
-395 IGENALKAGGGAIRI
+395 IGENAIVAGGGAIRI

-415 YHVVINLTNTE
+415 YHVVINLTNAE
-426 AATMTLTKKPMT
+426 AMTMTLTKKPISA
-438 VFPDKFY
+438 FPDKFY
-445 VVGNIDGHAWD
+445 VIGDIDGHSWK

-474 TAAKVTFNN
+474 TAGKVTFNN
-483 DGGNAYFSFTS
+483 AGGNAYFSFAT
-494 ALGANNS
+494 ALGANDN
-501 DWTPV
+501 DWNPV
-506 NNNQWGAKTGNTT
+506 NANQWGAKAGNTNIV
-519 LTNQGDA
+519 NQGDE
-526 SFFFSQDATL
+526 SFFYSQDATL

-549 GSYYIDIDIVNGTVT
+549 GSYYIDIDIINGTVT

>member
-63 FDGTQRETVGK
+63 FDGTQRETVGT

-107 WNHTTKEFKKIDITL
+107 WNHTTKEFKKINITL

-144 TGGAVFFASS
+144 TGGAVFFA
-154 FGNVTNTAIAKIFI
+154 GNTNTAVAKIFI

-174 AEKTKAIPADI
+174 VEKSKAIETGIAFD
-185 TLDNTTIA
+185 TTVIA
-193 TALTDDPESDDI
+193 TALTDDPESDEI
-205 VIRYRSSKDFYYN
+205 VVRHRSNKDFYYN
-218 NGTKWVAYKR
+218 NGTKWVAYSR

-261 QIVNRATNEVVAT
+261 QIVNRTTNEVVAT

-314 TFTLPAPKVIY
+314 TFTLPAPKVVY
-325 LLGSIEGGGNWNP
+325 LLGSIEGGGNWSP

-365 ITTQLGDS
+365 IATKIGD
-373 KDDWDTVNSN
+373 WETVNSN
-383 IYGFETDNANAV
+383 IIGFETDNANAV
-395 IGENALKAGGGAIRI
+395 IGENTLKAGGGAIRI
-410 EEGGS
+410 GEGGS
-415 YHVVINLTNTE
+415 YHVVINLTNAE
-426 AATMTLTKKPMT
+426 AMTMTLTKKP
-438 VFPDKFY
+438 VSAFPDKFY
-445 VVGNIDGHAWD
+445 VIGDIDGHAWK

-474 TAAKVTFNN
+474 TAGKVTFNN
-483 DGGNAYFSFTS
+483 AGGNAYFSFAT
-494 ALGANNS
+494 ALGANDN
-501 DWTPV
+501 DWNPV
-506 NNNQWGAKTGNTT
+506 NANQWGAKAGNTNIV
-519 LTNQGDA
+519 NQGDE
-526 SFFFSQDATL
+526 SFFYSQDATL

-549 GSYYIDIDIVNGTVT
+549 GSYYIDIDIINSTVT
-564 LYDGLSGVGSVK
+564 LYDGLSGVGSVN
-576 ASAAKVYGCNG
+576 ASTAKVYGCNG

>member
-1 MKKITQLVAAGALLV
+1 
-16 AMSANAQTLTQ
+16 
-27 DWKCTTDIPAM
+27 
-38 ANARFGTGIGGK
+38 
-50 VYVNDKSNTTLYA
+50 
-63 FDGTQRETVGK
+63 
-74 SGAGAVGISTDNAGN
+74 
-89 LIILNG
+89 
-95 WAGAGAMGSVTL
+95 MGSVTL
-107 WNHTTKEFKKIDITL
+107 WNHTTKEFKKINITL
-122 PEGVTAARMD
+122 PKGVTAARMD

-144 TGGAVFFASS
+144 TGGAVFFA
-154 FGNVTNTAIAKIFI
+154 GNTNTAVAKIFI

-174 AEKTKAIPADI
+174 VEKSKAIETGIAFD
-185 TLDNTTIA
+185 TTVIA
-193 TALTDDPESDDI
+193 TALTDDPESDEI
-205 VIRYRSSKDFYYN
+205 VVRHRSNKDFYYN
-218 NGTKWVAYKR
+218 NGTKWVAYSR

-250 EPSGTNYYDGF
+250 EPSGTNYCDGF

-314 TFTLPAPKVIY
+314 TFTLPAPKVVY
-325 LLGSIEGGGNWNP
+325 LLGTIEGAGNWSP

-365 ITTQLGDS
+365 IATKIGD
-373 KDDWDTVNSN
+373 WETVNSN
-383 IYGFETDNANAV
+383 LIGFETDNANAV
-395 IGENALKAGGGAIRI
+395 IGENTLKAGGGAIRI

-415 YHVVINLTNTE
+415 YHVVINLTNAE
-426 AATMTLTKKPMT
+426 AMTMTLTKKPMT

-519 LTNQGDA
+519 LTNQGDE
-526 SFFFSQDATL
+526 SFFYSQDATL

-576 ASAAKVYGCNG
+576 ASAAKVYGLNG

>member
-27 DWKCTTDIPAM
+27 DWKCTTDIPAA

-50 VYVNDKSNTTLYA
+50 VYVNDKSKKTLYA
-63 FDGTQRETVGK
+63 FDGTQRETVGT
-74 SGAGAVGISTDNAGN
+74 SGAAAMGIATDDAGN

-95 WAGAGAMGSVTL
+95 WAGGGAMKTVTL
-107 WNHTTKEFKKIDITL
+107 WNHTTKVFTSINITV

-132 ALGNAVGDIFSE
+132 GLGKAVGDIFSE
-144 TGGAVFFASS
+144 TGGAVFFAGAS
-154 FGNVTNTAIAKIFI
+154 NTAIAKIFI

-174 AEKTKAIPADI
+174 AEKSKAIQTGI
-185 TLDNTTIA
+185 SLDNLTIA

-205 VIRYRSSKDFYYN
+205 TFRVRGNKDFYYN
-218 NGTKWVAYKR
+218 DGPQWVGYTR

-250 EPSGTNYYDGF
+250 EPAGATYFDGF
-261 QIVNRATNEVVAT
+261 QIVNRTTNEVVAT
-274 HEQEGTAN
+274 HEQEGTVN
-282 NQGFGTSLSAEVI
+282 NGQSNGTSLTAEVI
-295 NETTVRIY
+295 DETTVRIY
-303 QFHAGNFAAQY
+303 QFQPGEFAAQY

-355 FNACPGNNFK
+355 FNAYPGNNFK
-365 ITTQLGDS
+365 IATKIGD
-373 KDDWDTVNSN
+373 WETVNSN
-383 IYGFETDNANAV
+383 IIGFETDNANAV
-395 IGENALKAGGGAIRI
+395 IGENTLKAGGGAICI

-415 YHVVINLTNTE
+415 YHVVINLTNAE
-426 AATMTLTKKPMT
+426 AMTMTLTKKPVST
-438 VFPDKFY
+438 FPDKFY
-445 VVGNIDGHAWD
+445 VIGDIDGHSWK

-474 TAAKVTFNN
+474 TAGKVTFNN
-483 DGGNAYFSFTS
+483 AGGNAYFSFAT
-494 ALGANNS
+494 ALGANDN
-501 DWTPV
+501 DWNPV
-506 NNNQWGAKTGNTT
+506 NANQWGAKVGNTNIV
-519 LTNQGDA
+519 NQGDE
-526 SFFFSQDATL
+526 SFFYSQDATL

-549 GSYYIDIDIVNGTVT
+549 GSYYIDIDIINGTVT
-564 LYDGLSGVGSVK
+564 LYDGLSGVGSVN
-576 ASAAKVYGCNG
+576 ASTAKVYGCNG

>member
-27 DWKCTTDIPAM
+27 DWKYTTDIPAI
-38 ANARFGTGIGGK
+38 ANARYGTGFGGK
-50 VYVNDKSNTTLYA
+50 IYVNDMASKTLYA
-63 FDGTQRETVGK
+63 FDGTQRETVGT
-74 SGAGAVGISTDNAGN
+74 SGAAAVGISTDNAGN

-95 WAGAGAMGSVTL
+95 WAGAGAMKTVTL
-107 WNHTTKEFKKIDITL
+107 WNHTTKEFTSINIKV

-132 ALGNAVGDIFSE
+132 ALGKAVGDIFSE
-144 TGGAVFFASS
+144 AGGAVFFAGAS
-154 FGNVTNTAIAKIFI
+154 NTAIAKIFI

-174 AEKTKAIPADI
+174 EEKSKAIQTGI
-185 TLDNTTIA
+185 SLDATTIA
-193 TALTDDPESDDI
+193 TALTNDPESDDI
-205 VIRYRSSKDFYYN
+205 TFRVRSNKDFYYN
-218 NGTKWVAYKR
+218 DVPQWVGYTR
-228 VGNVSSSSGGD
+228 VGKVSSSSGGD

-274 HEQEGTAN
+274 HEQEGTVEN
-282 NQGFGTSLSAEVI
+282 KHSYGTSLTAEVI

-314 TFTLPAPKVIY
+314 TFTLPAPKVVY
-325 LLGSIEGGGNWNP
+325 LLGSIEGGGNWSP

-365 ITTQLGDS
+365 IATKIGD
-373 KDDWDTVNSN
+373 WETVNSN
-383 IYGFETDNANAV
+383 LIGFETDNANAV
-395 IGENALKAGGGAIRI
+395 IGENTLKAGGGAIRI

-415 YHVVINLTNTE
+415 YHVVINLTNAE
-426 AATMTLTKKPMT
+426 AMTMTLTKKPISA
-438 VFPDKFY
+438 FPDKFY
-445 VVGNIDGHAWD
+445 VIGDIDGHSWK

-474 TAAKVTFNN
+474 TAGKVTFNN
-483 DGGNAYFSFTS
+483 AGGNAYFSFAT
-494 ALGANNS
+494 ALGANDD
-501 DWTPV
+501 DWNPV
-506 NNNQWGAKTGNTT
+506 NANQWGAKVGNTKIV
-519 LTNQGDA
+519 NQGDE
-526 SFFFSQDATL
+526 SFFYSQDATL

-549 GSYYIDIDIVNGTVT
+549 GSYYIDIDIINGTVT

>member
-27 DWKCTTDIPAM
+27 DWKCTTDIPAA

-50 VYVNDKSNTTLYA
+50 VYVNDKSNTTLWA

-74 SGAGAVGISTDNAGN
+74 SGAAAVGISTDNAGN
-89 LIILNG
+89 LIILNAF
-95 WAGAGAMGSVTL
+95 AGAGAMGSVTL
-107 WNHTTKEFKKIDITL
+107 WNHTTKEFKKINITL
-122 PEGVTAARMD
+122 PKGVTAARMD

-144 TGGAVFFASS
+144 TGGAVFFA
-154 FGNVTNTAIAKIFI
+154 GNTNTAVAKIFI

-174 AEKTKAIPADI
+174 VEKSKAIETGIAFD
-185 TLDNTTIA
+185 TTVIA
-193 TALTDDPESDDI
+193 TALTDDPESDEI
-205 VIRYRSSKDFYYN
+205 VVRHRSNKDFYYN
-218 NGTKWVAYKR
+218 NGTKWVAYSR

-250 EPSGTNYYDGF
+250 EPSGTNYCDGF

-314 TFTLPAPKVIY
+314 TFTLPAPKVVY
-325 LLGSIEGGGNWNP
+325 LLGTIEGAGNWSP

-365 ITTQLGDS
+365 IATKIGD
-373 KDDWDTVNSN
+373 WETVNSN
-383 IYGFETDNANAV
+383 LIGFETDNANAV
-395 IGENALKAGGGAIRI
+395 IGENTLKAGGGAIRI

-415 YHVVINLTNTE
+415 YHVVINLTNAE
-426 AATMTLTKKPMT
+426 AMTMTLTKKPMT

-519 LTNQGDA
+519 LTNQGDE
-526 SFFFSQDATL
+526 SFFYSQDATL

-576 ASAAKVYGCNG
+576 ASAAKVYGLNG

>member
-1 MKKITQLVAAGALLV
+1 MMKKITQLVSAGALLV

-27 DWKCTTDIPAM
+27 DWKYTTDIPAI
-38 ANARFGTGIGGK
+38 ANARYGTGFGGK
-50 VYVNDKSNTTLYA
+50 IYVNDMASKTLYA
-63 FDGTQRETVGK
+63 FDGTQRETVGT
-74 SGAGAVGISTDNAGN
+74 SGAAAVGISTDNAGN

-95 WAGAGAMGSVTL
+95 WAGAGAMKTVTL
-107 WNHTTKEFKKIDITL
+107 WNHTTKEFTSINITV

-132 ALGNAVGDIFSE
+132 ALGKAVGDIFSE
-144 TGGAVFFASS
+144 AGGAVFFAGAS
-154 FGNVTNTAIAKIFI
+154 NTAIAKIFI

-174 AEKTKAIPADI
+174 AEKSKAIQTGI
-185 TLDNTTIA
+185 SLDATTIA
-193 TALTDDPESDDI
+193 TALTNDPESDDI
-205 VIRYRSSKDFYYN
+205 TFRVRSNKDFYYN
-218 NGTKWVAYKR
+218 DVPQWVGYTR
-228 VGNVSSSSGGD
+228 VGKVSSSSGGD

-274 HEQEGTAN
+274 HEQEGTVEN
-282 NQGFGTSLSAEVI
+282 KQSYGTSLTAEVI

-314 TFTLPAPKVIY
+314 TFTLPAPKVVY
-325 LLGSIEGGGNWNP
+325 LLGTIEGAGNWSP

-355 FNACPGNNFK
+355 FNACPGKNFK
-365 ITTQLGDS
+365 IATKIGD
-373 KDDWDTVNSN
+373 WETVNSN
-383 IYGFETDNANAV
+383 IIGFETDNAYAV
-395 IGENALKAGGGAIRI
+395 IGENTLKAGGGAIRI

-415 YHVVINLTNTE
+415 YHVVINLTNAE
-426 AATMTLTKKPMT
+426 AMTMTLTKKPISA
-438 VFPDKFY
+438 FPDKFY
-445 VVGNIDGHAWD
+445 VIGDIDGHSWK

-474 TAAKVTFNN
+474 TAGKVTFNN
-483 DGGNAYFSFTS
+483 AGGNAYFSFAT
-494 ALGANNS
+494 ALGANDN
-501 DWTPV
+501 DWNPV
-506 NNNQWGAKTGNTT
+506 NANQWGAKAGNTNIE
-519 LTNQGDA
+519 NQGDE
-526 SFFFSQDATL
+526 SFFYSQDATF

-549 GSYYIDIDIVNGTVT
+549 GSYYIDIDIINGTVT

>member
-38 ANARFGTGIGGK
+38 ANARFGTGVGGK
-50 VYVNDKSNTTLYA
+50 VYVNDKSKKTLYA
-63 FDGTQRETVGK
+63 FDGTQRETVGT
-74 SGAGAVGISTDNAGN
+74 SGAAAMGISPDDAGN

-95 WAGAGAMGSVTL
+95 WAGGGAMKTVSL
-107 WNHTTKEFKKIDITL
+107 WNHTTKEFKKIDITV

-132 ALGNAVGDIFSE
+132 GLGKAVGDIFSE
-144 TGGAVFFASS
+144 TGGAVFFAGAS
-154 FGNVTNTAIAKIFI
+154 NTAIAKIFI

-174 AEKTKAIPADI
+174 AEKSKAIQTGI
-185 TLDNTTIA
+185 SLDNLTIA

-205 VIRYRSSKDFYYN
+205 TFRVRGNRDFYHN
-218 NGTKWVAYKR
+218 NGTKWVAYTR
-228 VGNVSSSSGGD
+228 AGNVSSSSGGD

-250 EPSGTNYYDGF
+250 EPAGATYYDGF
-261 QIVNRATNEVVAT
+261 QIVNRTTNEVVAT
-274 HEQEGTAN
+274 HEQEGTVN
-282 NQGFGTSLSAEVI
+282 NGQSNGTSLTAEVI

-303 QFHAGNFAAQY
+303 QFQPGEFAAQY

-365 ITTQLGDS
+365 IATKIGD
-373 KDDWDTVNSN
+373 WETVNSN
-383 IYGFETDNANAV
+383 LIGFETDNANAV
-395 IGENALKAGGGAIRI
+395 IGENTLKAGGGAIRI

-415 YHVVINLTNTE
+415 YHVVINLTNAE
-426 AATMTLTKKPMT
+426 AMTMTLTKKPISA
-438 VFPDKFY
+438 FPDKFY
-445 VVGNIDGHAWD
+445 VIGDIDGHAWK

-474 TAAKVTFNN
+474 TAGKVTFNN
-483 DGGNAYFSFTS
+483 AGGNAYFSFAT
-494 ALGANNS
+494 ALGANDN
-501 DWTPV
+501 DWNPV
-506 NNNQWGAKTGNTT
+506 NANQWGAKAGNTKIV
-519 LTNQGDA
+519 NQGDE
-526 SFFFSQDATL
+526 SFFYSQDATL

-549 GSYYIDIDIVNGTVT
+549 GSYYIDIDIINGTVT